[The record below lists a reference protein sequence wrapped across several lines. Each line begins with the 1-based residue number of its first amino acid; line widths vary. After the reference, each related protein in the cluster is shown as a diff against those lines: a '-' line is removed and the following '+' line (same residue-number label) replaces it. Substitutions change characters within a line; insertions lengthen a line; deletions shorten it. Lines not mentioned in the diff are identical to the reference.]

1 MDHTEQIEL
10 PQVKKAGLHRR
21 LYEWTLHWA
30 HTPYGSIALFA
41 LAFCESS
48 FFPIPPDVLLMAL
61 AFSLPKKSFKY
72 AAICSAG
79 SVLGGCFGYFIGY
92 QFFEHI
98 GLPILN
104 LYGVTD
110 KFNYVKDKYNANA
123 FAAVAIAGFTP
134 IPYKVFTIAA
144 GVCKINFWTFIIAS
158 VVSRSGRFFIVAGL
172 VYLFGP
178 KIKSFIDK
186 YFNIISIA
194 FVVILVGSFIL
205 IKLFK

>member
-1 MDHTEQIEL
+1 MNHIEKLEL
-10 PQVKKAGLHRR
+10 PQTKKSGIHRR

-30 HTPYGSIALFA
+30 HTPYGTIALFA

-61 AFSLPKKSFKY
+61 AFSIPRKSFKY
-72 AAICSAG
+72 AAICSVG
-79 SVLGGCFGYFIGY
+79 SVLGGCFGYFIGHQLFDY
-92 QFFEHI
+92 I
-98 GLPILN
+98 GQPILN
-104 LYGVTD
+104 FYGIAD
-110 KFNYVKDKYNANA
+110 KFNFVKERYNANA

-144 GVCKINFWTFIIAS
+144 GVCKVNIWTFIIAS
-158 VVSRSGRFFIVAGL
+158 AVSRSGRFFIVAGL

-186 YFNIISIA
+186 YFNIITIA
-194 FVVILVGSFIL
+194 FVVLLIISFLI
-205 IKLFK
+205 IKLLK

>member
-1 MDHTEQIEL
+1 MKYEEAVEL
-10 PQVKKAGLHRR
+10 SQVKKAGLHRR

-30 HTPYGSIALFA
+30 HTPYGAFALFA

-61 AFSLPKKSFKY
+61 AFSIPKKSFKY

-92 QFFEHI
+92 QFFEYL

-104 LYGVTD
+104 FYGITD
-110 KFNYVKDKYNANA
+110 KFNFVKEKYNTNA
-123 FAAVAIAGFTP
+123 FIAVAIAGFTP

-144 GVCKINFWTFIIAS
+144 GVCKINIFIAALTY
-158 VVSRSGRFFIVAGL
+158 V
-172 VYLFGP
+172 FGP
-178 KIKSFIDK
+178 KIKDFIDK

-194 FVVILVGSFIL
+194 FVILLVAGFVV
-205 IKLFK
+205 IKLLT